1 MFFFKCSKFY
11 VDLKNEI
18 KFQQKVF
25 GFLDSV
31 WDSFFIVKEFRYLHF
46 FFVFCNSYR
55 PHQIF
60 ALAEN
65 LEI

>member
-25 GFLDSV
+25 GFLECLGLV
-31 WDSFFIVKEFRYLHF
+31 LHCQRISIF
-46 FFVFCNSYR
+46 AVFFVFCNSYR

-60 ALAEN
+60 AFAEN

>member
-46 FFVFCNSYR
+46 FLF
-55 PHQIF
+55 F
-60 ALAEN
+60 ATVIDLIKY
-65 LEI
+65 LPLLRI